1 MTRSLFDQIENG
13 PDWLEHPDVI
23 EFLRRHGLS
32 DVRVQLVG
40 PRRTFA
46 GKTWPAQGFMRMVGV
61 GVHPIRWL
69 LTFVHEL
76 AHVKDFRRRAK
87 DLEHELGRPL
97 EHGRR
102 DGRRVWQMDRP
113 HGQRWRH
120 EFIKLAT
127 AAVEAGLFPGN
138 EDRVIA
144 VAEAGETS
152 LDHVELDL
160 CADARVCAEDLRRL
174 DEAHRRQIER
184 AQRQTAD
191 FKSIFKVGQEVHF
204 DAGARQGVVTG
215 TLIRINRSTCTVE
228 ASAYRWHVPHGLL
241 KPGASPPGS
250 RKGKLPPSRRDRF
263 SPGDEVYFR
272 YDGLRHEG
280 KIVRVNRKTCTVETL
295 DGKWRVA
302 FSLLKPL
309 RKPTAS

>member
-1 MTRSLFDQIENG
+1 M
-13 PDWLEHPDVI
+13 
-23 EFLRRHGLS
+23 
-32 DVRVQLVG
+32 
-40 PRRTFA
+40 
-46 GKTWPAQGFMRMVGV
+46 
-61 GVHPIRWL
+61 
-69 LTFVHEL
+69 
-76 AHVKDFRRRAK
+76 
-87 DLEHELGRPL
+87 

-174 DEAHRRQIER
+174 DDEHRRQIER

-241 KPGASPPGS
+241 KPGAAPPGS

-280 KIVRVNRKTCTVETL
+280 KVVRVNRKTCTVETL

-309 RKPTAS
+309 RKPTSS